1 MRRRD
6 VIRLFG
12 GAAVLPANW
21 SPPLLGQQTGKVPRI
36 GYLSP
41 RPGLSARDEAFLQ
54 GLRDLGYVE
63 GEDIVIEYRFAEG
76 DFQRLAELA
85 AELVEL
91 EVDILVAVVTQASLA
106 ARKSTTTIPI
116 VMIAVSDPVGSGLVA
131 SLARPG
137 GNITGTSSMNAEVI
151 GKSLELL
158 RETVPAATRVAVLW
172 NPSNAVFQRQL
183 LRQVETAAA
192 SLTLQL
198 STFAVRGPDEFE
210 QVFAA
215 IANESVDALLVLP
228 DPVLILH
235 QGPIVGF
242 AESSRLPA
250 MFGVKESAAVGGF
263 MAYGPKMDEQFRRA
277 ASHVDKIIK
286 GDRPGDLPVEQPTEF
301 ELTINLTAAKAVGI
315 EIPPSLLARA
325 HEVIE

>member
-1 MRRRD
+1 MSSGSWAPRQSCRPTGRRRCS
-6 VIRLFG
+6 
-12 GAAVLPANW
+12 A
-21 SPPLLGQQTGKVPRI
+21 QQSGKVPRI

-76 DFQRLAELA
+76 EFQRLTELA

-106 ARKSTTTIPI
+106 AKESTSTIPI

-158 RETVPAATRVAVLW
+158 REAVPTTTRVAVLW
-172 NPSNAVFQRQL
+172 NPSNKVFQAQL

-192 SLTLQL
+192 SLAVQL
-198 STFAVRGPDEFE
+198 SSFAVRNPDEFE

-228 DPVLILH
+228 DPVLIVH
-235 QGPIVGF
+235 QGLIVGF
-242 AESSRLPA
+242 AESSRLPT
-250 MFGVKESAAVGGF
+250 MFGVKESAAAGGL
-263 MAYGPKMDEQFRRA
+263 MAYGPKMDEQFRRST
-277 ASHVDKIIK
+277 SHVDKIIK

-301 ELTINLTAAKAVGI
+301 ELTINLKAAKALDLTL
-315 EIPPSLLARA
+315 PPSLLARA
-325 HEVIE
+325 DEVIE